1 MVVNKERHYEYRTYH
16 IPAGKYKTSPGIK
29 SIIIYYFAPND
40 EEEKDDNNDDGGT
53 NRNVDSISVPVL
65 NGPSAARNCNWWF
78 LWCVDIDVVL

>member
-53 NRNVDSISVPVL
+53 KSKCGFDKRAGFKWSFGRTEL
-65 NGPSAARNCNWWF
+65 
-78 LWCVDIDVVL
+78 